1 MCGRFAVLAKKEE
14 LARRFKVTEPEPSQ
28 PSLYPAG
35 PRFNIAPSQSV
46 AVVRA
51 ADGAR
56 FLSLLHWGLIPSWA
70 SDQKIGY
77 KLTNARS
84 ETVAEKPSFR
94 SAFKQRRCLIPAS
107 GFYEWQKRGSSKQPF
122 FIRPRDGDDLFAFA
136 GLWEKWTDP
145 LGKVVESCTIL
156 TTEANELMRPIH
168 DRMPV
173 ILDSAA
179 ESTWLDPGSS
189 ADALRSLFVPSAS
202 ERMQAYAVSSWV
214 SNARHQGEQCI
225 EPVKV

>member
-1 MCGRFAVLAKKEE
+1 MCGRFALLAKKEE
-14 LARRFKVTEPEPSQ
+14 MARRFKLIESGPSQ
-28 PSLYPAG
+28 PSLYPAR

-51 ADGAR
+51 ADGTR

-70 SDQKIGY
+70 ADEKIAY
-77 KLTNARS
+77 KLINARS
-84 ETVAEKPSFR
+84 ETVVEKPSFR

-107 GFYEWQKRGSSKQPF
+107 GFYEWQKKGSSKQPF
-122 FIRPRDGDDLFAFA
+122 YIRPRDEDDLFAFA

-145 LGKVVESCTIL
+145 LGKVMESCTIL

-173 ILDSAA
+173 ILDSPS
-179 ESTWLDPGSS
+179 ESTWLDPRSS
-189 ADALRSLFVPSAS
+189 ADALRSLFIPYAS
-202 ERMQAYAVSSWV
+202 EWMQAYAVSSWV
-214 SNARHQGEQCI
+214 SNARNQGPKCL
-225 EPVKV
+225 EPA